1 MREGSIFKGNIMKTL
16 NTVTTRTTRATK
28 AIARATKLKVVE
40 YKNTKRSLVLPMEG
54 LVLPCLSQEAKEMQ
68 DFVTGLV
75 YSGAR
80 YERAYK
86 KYAEEF
92 NKSIVNVYEE
102 YCIHKVPPTL
112 TYELEED
119 QQWFI
124 PEFQEVDLAKGY
136 DILADLESPDANW
149 YKILFLLKEGFTYEE
164 IIDLDSYG
172 FPTRLITDSRSEDTV
187 NLSKTKLILGSKI
200 CSCIKYGGSHFPEIR
215 AVLDS
220 KSVEELE
227 EILKVLDNDDTY
239 PGIYLTTPGFKY
251 LLNEAINFQ
260 GSKENLIIESLYEDG
275 YINTEEYFIIKDLL
289 SKGDRRKLMKF
300 VIYSQNYPRT
310 LYGLR
315 DVYKSFGISET
326 NIDLLRNFYF
336 EIENVRLFESI
347 NIKTLNKYLKTF
359 EYSSELNEYGDE
371 ILEISGVET
380 TAEIILSLQIFG
392 NEVLKGGV
400 FKRPHDLFNL
410 YGVDVIP
417 LEEPLNQRWNQF
429 FSKNLDCINHAY
441 LTGLFTDF
449 PKSKEFFLKTVEERS
464 LGAEY
469 GENVDAAKS
478 LLDLG
483 IPRLKINEAIKQ
495 GSRYTS
501 KVKDLLPQVNII
513 DGKYTLERLAVGDI
527 AHLWVGLPTDCCQH
541 LNSVGKDCAINSYVS
556 EKSSTY
562 VLKRDGKILAQS
574 WIWIDSESK
583 AVVIDSIEYKRGL
596 EISRVA
602 SMWLSLAK
610 ELSKKFDVFI
620 GTTNYGCTKAVVD
633 AWEDLAVIE
642 AFTSDSY
649 VHMSDYSGYMDGRTH
664 FPTNLNNGEIVCTKI

>member
-1 MREGSIFKGNIMKTL
+1 MDFQRGNIMKTL
-16 NTVTTRTTRATK
+16 NTVTTQTRATK

-54 LVLPCLSQEAKEMQ
+54 LILPCLSQEAKEMQ
-68 DFVTGLV
+68 DFVTGV
-75 YSGAR
+75 IYSGAK

-92 NKSIVNVYEE
+92 NKSIVSVYEE
-102 YCIHKVPPTL
+102 YCTHKLPLTL
-112 TYELEED
+112 TYELED
-119 QQWFI
+119 QQYFT

-136 DILADLESPDANW
+136 DILADLETQGASW
-149 YKILFLLKEGFTYEE
+149 YQILFLLKEGFTYEE

-172 FPTRLITDSRSEDTV
+172 FPTRLIIDSRSEDTV

-215 AVLDS
+215 ATLDS

-227 EILKVLDNDDTY
+227 EILEVVDNDDTY

-251 LLNEAINFQ
+251 LLNEAINFK
-260 GSKENLIIESLYEDG
+260 GSKENLIIESLYEAGCID
-275 YINTEEYFIIKDLL
+275 TVEYFMIKDLL
-289 SKGDRRKLMKF
+289 SKGDRRKLMRF
-300 VIYSQNYPRT
+300 VINSQNYPRT
-310 LYGLR
+310 LYGLK

-326 NIDLLRNFYF
+326 NIDLLRGFYF
-336 EIENVRLFESI
+336 EIETVKLLESI

-371 ILEISGVET
+371 ILEISGVESI
-380 TAEIILSLQIFG
+380 AEIILSLQIFG

-417 LEEPLNQRWNQF
+417 LEKPLDQRWNQF
-429 FSKNLDCINHAY
+429 FAKNIDCINHAY
-441 LTGLFTDF
+441 LTDLFTDF
-449 PKSKEFFLKTVEERS
+449 PKSKEFFLKTIEERS

-469 GENVDAAKS
+469 GENAGIAKS
-478 LLDLG
+478 LMDLG
-483 IPRLKINEAIKQ
+483 VPRLKINEAIKQ

-501 KVKDLLPQVNII
+501 KVEDLLPQVNII

-541 LNSVGKDCAINSYVS
+541 LNSVGKDCAISSYVS

-562 VLKRDGKILAQS
+562 VLKREGQILAQS
-574 WIWIDSESK
+574 WVWIDEEGKS
-583 AVVIDSIEYKRGL
+583 VVIDSIEHKRGL
-596 EISRVA
+596 DVSRIS
-602 SMWLSLAK
+602 SMWLSLAR
-610 ELSKKFDVFI
+610 ELGKKFKVFI
-620 GTTNYGCTKAVVD
+620 GSTNYGCTNAVVD
-633 AWEDLAVIE
+633 AWEDLGIIE
-642 AFTSDSY
+642 AFTTNSY
-649 VHMSDYSGYMDGRTH
+649 VKPTNYTGYLDGREQ
-664 FPTNLNNGEIVCTKI
+664 FPVNL